1 MIGKKFATAINCID
15 GRVQFP
21 VLEWLLNDTHAD
33 YIDMITEPGPD
44 HALINGSPEAIEAI
58 KRKILISVEN
68 HQSGFIAIA
77 GHYDCAANEATRE
90 EHCQQI
96 KQCVELVS
104 GWFSAVPVVG
114 LYVNEEWKVEV
125 VCSKVVENVA

>member
-44 HALINGSPEAIEAI
+44 HALINGSPETVEAI
-58 KRKILISVEN
+58 KRKLQISVES

-77 GHYDCAANEATRE
+77 GHYDCAANNISKDA
-90 EHCQQI
+90 HCQQI

-104 GWFSAVPVVG
+104 DWFSAVPVVG
-114 LYVNEEWKVEV
+114 LYVNDEWKVEV
-125 VCSKVVENVA
+125 VCSKVVDHVA

>member
-44 HALINGSPEAIEAI
+44 HALINGTPEVVEGIR
-58 KRKILISVEN
+58 RKLLISVEN

-77 GHYDCAANEATRE
+77 GHYDCAANTVTQD
-90 EHCQQI
+90 EHYQQI
-96 KQCVELVS
+96 QQCVELVS
-104 GWFSAVPVVG
+104 SWFASIPVVG
-114 LYVNEEWKVEV
+114 LYVNEAWKIEV
-125 VCSKVVENVA
+125 VCSKVVEHVA